1 MVNFDWDDVSVPIAS
16 TSWNT
21 PSEVLVAQNWWDINS
36 NKLYYFSPFEQYS
49 EDEKTWEVSSID
61 QDDNIDNKL
70 SQDKNLSTDWKVQKR
85 KEFKSK
91 LKDMLYK
98 AKNEAKD
105 YKKSDNF
112 KAKKKDLKDKKQTIP
127 KDEYSY
133 KILPLANAAWVLWNW
148 WTWYVA
154 PSNASNTF
162 VPWVN
167 YSWCNWKL
175 PCYEQF
181 QTTYNW
187 QTCDVWCVPTAFAMI
202 YWYYDRNWTYPDL
215 ITWTAPNV
223 NSSTIESL
231 IKNLWQNYMSTYCSA
246 GVWLTSI
253 GSWML
258 WIQYAKNL
266 GYTKSSATYCNTNL
280 FSTIKSEINAWRPII
295 ANVTWHALVR
305 FWYFNTTDSTKQ
317 IIRVNLWW
325 WAYYNMTDSS
335 GNPYFWSNIDYNIN
349 SLYFWWTNRWGITSL
364 IKILISK

>member
-1 MVNFDWDDVSVPIAS
+1 
-16 TSWNT
+16 
-21 PSEVLVAQNWWDINS
+21 
-36 NKLYYFSPFEQYS
+36 
-49 EDEKTWEVSSID
+49 
-61 QDDNIDNKL
+61 
-70 SQDKNLSTDWKVQKR
+70 
-85 KEFKSK
+85 
-91 LKDMLYK
+91 
-98 AKNEAKD
+98 
-105 YKKSDNF
+105 
-112 KAKKKDLKDKKQTIP
+112 
-127 KDEYSY
+127 
-133 KILPLANAAWVLWNW
+133 
-148 WTWYVA
+148 
-154 PSNASNTF
+154 
-162 VPWVN
+162 
-167 YSWCNWKL
+167 
-175 PCYEQF
+175 
-181 QTTYNW
+181 
-187 QTCDVWCVPTAFAMI
+187 MI